1 MFFPYAIMKKDIF
14 RHEISFTGGFFM
26 IYGVNAVNTANNT
39 TNTTATSAVSGNFS
53 SYLGESQTLDSIF
66 QKAADTYQVPVN
78 LLKAIGKAESGF
90 DANAVSKCGA
100 QGIMQLMPSTA
111 ASLGV
116 TNSFDP
122 EQNIMGGAKY
132 ISQLLNQYNGNVSYA
147 LAAYNAGSGNVAKY
161 GGIPPF
167 EETQNYVVKVTGY
180 MNQGVEVPNV
190 SCTSSTTSAASSSP
204 VVLSA
209 AEEVTENINDVFS
222 FTYEDYLEFIMLF
235 EKLLSSESKE
245 EENSRQTQEDSVYDF
260 YASSKMPSL
269 NLTQMLD
276 LI

>member
-1 MFFPYAIMKKDIF
+1 MKY
-14 RHEISFTGGFFM
+14 HLQGETTM
-26 IYGVNAVNTANNT
+26 INGVNAVNAANNT
-39 TNTTATSAVSGNFS
+39 LNTTTTSDVSGNFS

-132 ISQLLNQYNGNVSYA
+132 ISQLLKQYEGNVSYA

-167 EETQNYVVKVTGY
+167 EETQNYVVKVTNY
-180 MNQGVEVPNV
+180 MNLGVEVPNV
-190 SCTSSTTSAASSSP
+190 TCSSSTSATASSIP
-204 VVLSA
+204 VALST

-235 EKLLSSESKE
+235 EKLLSSKESN
-245 EENSRQTQEDSVYDF
+245 EENSTAQKQENSVYDF
-260 YASSKMPSL
+260 YAKNKMPSL

-276 LI
+276 LV

>member
-1 MFFPYAIMKKDIF
+1 
-14 RHEISFTGGFFM
+14 M
-26 IYGVNAVNTANNT
+26 INGVNAVTTANNT
-39 TNTTATSAVSGNFS
+39 VTNNTTSAVSGNFS

-167 EETQNYVVKVTGY
+167 EETQNYVVKVTNY

-190 SCTSSTTSAASSSP
+190 SCASSNSSA
-204 VVLSA
+204 VSGSVTLSA
-209 AEEVTENINDVFS
+209 AQETAENVNDVFS
-222 FTYEDYLEFIMLF
+222 FTYEDYLDFIMLF
-235 EKLLSSESKE
+235 EKLLSSEESQE
-245 EENSRQTQEDSVYDF
+245 EENTEQEQTDSVYDF
-260 YASSKMPSL
+260 YAASKMPSL
-269 NLTQMLD
+269 NLSQMLD
-276 LI
+276 LV

>member
-1 MFFPYAIMKKDIF
+1 
-14 RHEISFTGGFFM
+14 M
-26 IYGVNAVNTANNT
+26 INAVNAINNNISNT
-39 TNTTATSAVSGNFS
+39 TVSGTASVSDFS
-53 SYLGESQTLDSIF
+53 SYLGESQSLDSIF

-100 QGIMQLMPSTA
+100 QGIMQLMPATA

-116 TNSFDP
+116 TNAFDA

-132 ISQLLNQYNGNVSYA
+132 IAQLLDKYEGNVSYA
-147 LAAYNAGSGNVAKY
+147 LAAYNAGSNNVAKY

-180 MNQGVEVPNV
+180 MNQGVELPNV
-190 SCTSSTTSAASSSP
+190 SVSTAKVTPSFQNNIEKSEDTLQRNTS
-204 VVLSA
+204 
-209 AEEVTENINDVFS
+209 S
-222 FTYEDYLEFIMLF
+222 FTYEDYLEFILLF
-235 EKLLSSESKE
+235 EKLLSSHSDNESTA
-245 EENSRQTQEDSVYDF
+245 SQETANSVYNL
-260 YASSKMPSL
+260 YNGNKMPSL
-269 NLTQMLD
+269 TFTKMLD

>member
-1 MFFPYAIMKKDIF
+1 
-14 RHEISFTGGFFM
+14 M
-26 IYGVNAVNTANNT
+26 INGVNAVNTAHNTINT
-39 TNTTATSAVSGNFS
+39 TTSAVSGNFS

-66 QKAADTYQVPVN
+66 QKAADTYQIPVN

-111 ASLGV
+111 ASHGV

-122 EQNIMGGAKY
+122 AQNIMGGAKY
-132 ISQLLNQYNGNVSYA
+132 ISQLLEQYEGNVSYA

-167 EETQNYVVKVTGY
+167 EETQNYVVKVTNY
-180 MNQGVEVPNV
+180 MNQGMEIPNV
-190 SCTSSTTSAASSSP
+190 SFSSSTPSAVSSNP
-204 VVLSA
+204 VVFSV
-209 AEEVTENINDVFS
+209 AEEVTENINNAFS

-235 EKLLSSESKE
+235 EKLLSSKESR
-245 EENSRQTQEDSVYDF
+245 EENSNEQKQENSVYDL
-260 YASSKMPSL
+260 YVKSNMPSL

-276 LI
+276 LV

>member
-1 MFFPYAIMKKDIF
+1 
-14 RHEISFTGGFFM
+14 M
-26 IYGVNAVNTANNT
+26 IYGVNAIDSANNV
-39 TNTTATSAVSGNFS
+39 TNTTASSAVSDNFS

-66 QKAADTYQVPVN
+66 QKAADTYQIPVN

-100 QGIMQLMPSTA
+100 QGIMQLMPSSA

-116 TNSFDP
+116 TNAFDP

-132 ISQLLNQYNGNVSYA
+132 ISQLLEQYEGNISYA

-167 EETQNYVVKVTGY
+167 EETQNYVVKVTNY
-180 MNQGVEVPNV
+180 MNQGVNIPNV
-190 SCTSSTTSAASSSP
+190 SYTSTVSTQTVFPTAT
-204 VVLSA
+204 
-209 AEEVTENINDVFS
+209 EVTENINDVFS

-245 EENSRQTQEDSVYDF
+245 EENSEQTQEDSVYNF
-260 YASSKMPSL
+260 YANSKMPSL

-276 LI
+276 LV